1 MVLSLDVR
9 TRQYTSIVVSLHI
22 GGARPMRT
30 NIDID
35 DKLMR
40 KAMKATGASS
50 KKGAVEA
57 AMKLAVQLHGQ
68 GESVQKLWGL
78 AVWRGHDDDWF
89 APDEEILARNRAV
102 TEDLN
107 ASRADRS
114 GEHARKAKVG

>member
-1 MVLSLDVR
+1 
-9 TRQYTSIVVSLHI
+9 
-22 GGARPMRT
+22 MRT

-40 KAMKATGASS
+40 KAMKATGAST

-68 GESVQKLWGL
+68 GESIKKLWGL
-78 AVWRGHDDDWF
+78 AVWRGHDDDWL
-89 APDEEILARNRAV
+89 APDEEILARHRAV

-107 ASRADRS
+107 ASRAARS
-114 GEHARKAKVG
+114 GEPAREAKVG